1 MAVAL
6 TDFSGFCGFRP
17 LPQIVEYLKTV
28 PEFAAV
34 VGESTAS
41 SFVDTV
47 TSAPSKLVERSPPA
61 ESPSSEYSELQNALR
76 KLFTALMEA
85 DPEKTVKP
93 NLRKLVERYQKE
105 TGKQASK
112 DMKFGTIEEL
122 VVRLNEQF
130 PDDVGAFC
138 SFLLNVVELK
148 KGEAVFLKA
157 NEPHAYLSGG
167 EDPPIV
173 YESSGLLILPSSCQ
187 ISWSAW
193 PLQVRIC
200 VYICL
205 RELHADAAI
214 DNVQITSSALVSHP
228 SFVTCQ
234 HSHLCSHI
242 HTDPRTRNL

>member
-28 PEFAAV
+28 PEFTAV
-34 VGESTAS
+34 VGDSVAS
-41 SFVDTV
+41 SFIDTV
-47 TSAPSKLVERSPPA
+47 TSAPSKLVEKSPPA
-61 ESPSSEYSELQNALR
+61 ENPSSEYSELQNALR

-85 DPEKTVKP
+85 DPETTVKP
-93 NLRKLVERYQKE
+93 NLRKLVQRYQKE
-105 TGKQASK
+105 TGKQESK

-122 VVRLNEQF
+122 VIRLNEQF

-167 EDPPIV
+167 EKQ
-173 YESSGLLILPSSCQ
+173 SN
-187 ISWSAW
+187 
-193 PLQVRIC
+193 
-200 VYICL
+200 L
-205 RELHADAAI
+205 RLNSTYLEL
-214 DNVQITSSALVSHP
+214 
-228 SFVTCQ
+228 
-234 HSHLCSHI
+234 
-242 HTDPRTRNL
+242 TRPYAGRHHRVHGYFG